1 MELQQRGGDVSR
13 SDRHSG
19 DVSALNRERGV
30 EPSLD
35 SKEKSSSSQWCRQTD
50 ETDSTRG
57 RRWGGPR
64 RGGLSHP
71 SRACAHGPGG
81 AGRRELREEL
91 GLERWYVG
99 ENSEN
104 PSRKSVRA

>member
-57 RRWGGPR
+57 RRGG
-64 RGGLSHP
+64 RGKAWRPFPPQQSLR
-71 SRACAHGPGG
+71 SRARGSWAQRTP
-81 AGRRELREEL
+81 
-91 GLERWYVG
+91 
-99 ENSEN
+99 
-104 PSRKSVRA
+104 

>member
-57 RRWGGPR
+57 RREGGKAWRPFPPQQSLR
-64 RGGLSHP
+64 
-71 SRACAHGPGG
+71 SRARGSWAQRTP
-81 AGRRELREEL
+81 
-91 GLERWYVG
+91 
-99 ENSEN
+99 
-104 PSRKSVRA
+104 

>member
-1 MELQQRGGDVSR
+1 MRKELQQRGGDVSR

-19 DVSALNRERGV
+19 DISALNRERGV

-57 RRWGGPR
+57 RRWGGQGVEAFPTPAEPA
-64 RGGLSHP
+64 LT
-71 SRACAHGPGG
+71 GPG
-81 AGRRELREEL
+81 EL
-91 GLERWYVG
+91 GA
-99 ENSEN
+99 ENS
-104 PSRKSVRA
+104 VRSWDWKDGTLGKIVRIHQGRA